1 MTLRGILA
9 ASAAAVALSVSVAAP
24 VLAQTTTS
32 SVRGTVTSD
41 SGAPVSG
48 ATVTVTDT
56 RTGTKRTVRTGS
68 DGSFSIGNLETG
80 GPYTVDVDTDQY
92 QDQTVRDV
100 YIDLANRTV
109 LTINLGAASSSDE
122 IVVTAARSV
131 QTDLAVGPNAVFGAE
146 KLGELPSIGR
156 DIRDVIRLDPRIRI
170 DGTNSD
176 AVQCVGSNNRFNS
189 FTIDG
194 VRNADSFGLNNS
206 GFQSRAGLPLPFD
219 AIRETAV
226 QFAPFDVEYGQFT
239 GCNINVVTKSG
250 ENDFHGSGFATFSS
264 QKLTGSTLE
273 GNEVGR
279 VPFKDYRWG
288 ATFSGPII
296 KDKLFFFGGYE
307 EYKLNRTQDV
317 GPLGG
322 GFASERIYAPIAQ
335 VEAIASALEA
345 RGIPTLGGIP
355 SILPRQSRRILGR
368 VDWNI
373 NDNHRVAATYARLRE
388 FQTFADDFNAA
399 SNLIALG
406 STFYKS
412 GTSSET
418 YSVRLFSQWS
428 DRLSTEIRV
437 SRADIDD
444 LQDPLGGGE
453 AQDGNPIP
461 RVIVG
466 ITNDFNGNAV
476 IDANEQGAIIAGPGF
491 SRSANKLVTQLDN
504 IKVKAD
510 YEVGNHTFTLGYEL
524 DQGDY
529 YNIFAQNATGT
540 LVFQNLAALNA
551 GILSYGT
558 NTSTSGA
565 NIFNGTAAGAYT
577 NASFTGDYN
586 DAAAIFSRAIHSVYL
601 QDEWK
606 MTDRLTAVIG
616 ARYDWYSSSDEPN
629 LNNNFVTRYGF
640 DNQQTYD
647 GLYAILPRLGFTYD
661 ADETLFG
668 TTTFRLGAGVF
679 TGGDPTVWFSN
690 SYSNPGNT
698 LAGPTQASR
707 VSGVVPNTVPCTQAQ
722 HTLPAGPLAL
732 PACLTAAAQAAAAAS
747 DGRADAVD
755 PNFKVPKVIRANF
768 GFTHN
773 TDFGGAMGGFF
784 DDWTAQIDVLYT
796 RGWDSVDFVDV
807 SLDQIASAIDGR
819 PIYAVV
825 DRLRSPGCTATPTGN
840 LRDPFTGAPSGCP
853 LNQNQASQDTIILT
867 NALEGNKAFTVSG
880 AFTKDFD
887 FDSPLMGKPAGLNV
901 NVGYAYTTAEDSNPA
916 TSSVSTSNYRSV
928 STAYLNHNP
937 LQTSNYETRHNI
949 TANFTYREE
958 FFKDLQTK
966 FSFFF
971 QARSGQPFSLTF
983 NNTGAFGD
991 TSSGGGSQRQL
1002 LYIPTGPADPNVT
1015 FGGGF
1020 NQAAFFAFLERV
1032 GAMKYA
1038 GQIAPRNAFRSGW
1051 FIDADFRF
1059 QQDLPSIF
1067 GIRPQMYVD
1076 LENFPNLFS
1085 DEANIL
1091 RQVGFPQNVN
1101 IVTIGNAANPNVG
1114 AGSPRLQYNAFA
1126 LPTTTLEG
1134 RNVDESVWQANF
1146 GLRFE
1151 F

>member
-1 MTLRGILA
+1 MTLKGFLA
-9 ASAAAVALSVSVAAP
+9 AGAAAVALSVSIAAP
-24 VLAQTTTS
+24 AIAQTVTS

-41 SGAPVSG
+41 TGAGVAG
-48 ATVTVTDT
+48 ATVIVTDT
-56 RTGTKRTVRTGS
+56 RTGTRRTVRTNS
-68 DGSFSIGNLETG
+68 DGSFSVPNLETG
-80 GPYTVDVDTDQY
+80 GPYTVEVDTDQY
-92 QDQTVRDV
+92 QDQTVQDV
-100 YIDLANRTV
+100 YIDLGNRTV
-109 LTINLGAASSSDE
+109 LTINLGAAAGAPSDE

-131 QTDLAVGPNAVFGAE
+131 QQDLAIGPNTTFGQE
-146 KLGELPSIGR
+146 QLTGLPSIGR

-219 AIRETAV
+219 SIRETTV
-226 QFAPFDVEYGQFT
+226 EFAPFDVEYGQFT

-250 ENDFHGSGFATFSS
+250 GNDFSGSGFATFSS

-296 KDKLFFFGGYE
+296 KDRLFFFGGYE
-307 EYKLNRTQDV
+307 EYKLNRTQDT

-322 GFASERIYAPIAQ
+322 GFANERIYATQTQ
-335 VEAIASALEA
+335 VDAIASALEA
-345 RGIPTLGGIP
+345 RGIPTSGGTL
-355 SILPRQSRRILGR
+355 SVLPRQSRRILGR

-373 NDNHRVAATYARLRE
+373 NDDHRIAATYARLRE
-388 FQTFADDFNAA
+388 FSTFADDFSSSN
-399 SNLIALG
+399 NLIALG

-412 GTSSET
+412 GTESET
-418 YSVRLFSQWS
+418 YSVRLFSQWT
-428 DRLSTEIRV
+428 DRLSTELRV
-437 SRADIDD
+437 SRADINDI
-444 LQDPLGGGE
+444 QDPLGGGE

-466 ITNDFNGNAV
+466 ITNDFNGNSV
-476 IDANEQGAIIAGPGF
+476 IDANERGGIVAGPGF
-491 SRSANKLVTQLDN
+491 SRSANKLVTQLDA
-504 IKVKAD
+504 IKFKAD
-510 YEVGNHTFTLGYEL
+510 YELGDHTLTWGYEL

-540 LVFQNLAALNA
+540 LVFQNLTALNA
-551 GILSYGT
+551 GQLTLGT
-558 NTSTSGA
+558 NTNTSGA
-565 NIFNGTAAGAYT
+565 NIFDNTASGAYT
-577 NASFTGDYN
+577 NASFTGDFN
-586 DAAAIFSRAIHSVYL
+586 DAAAIFSRAIHSTYL
-601 QDEWK
+601 QDEWR
-606 MTDRLTAVIG
+606 MTDALTAVIG
-616 ARYDWYSSSDEPN
+616 LRYDWYSSSDEPKFN
-629 LNNNFVTRYGF
+629 PNFVTRYGF
-640 DNQQTYD
+640 DNQQAYD
-647 GLYAILPRLGFTYD
+647 GLKAWLPRLGFTYD

-668 TTTFRLGAGVF
+668 TTTFRMGAGVF

-698 LAGPTQASR
+698 LVGPFSSARRS
-707 VSGVVPNTVPCTQAQ
+707 SGSPCTVAEM
-722 HTLPAGPLAL
+722 TLPAGPLAV
-732 PACLTAAAQAAAAAS
+732 PGCLTAASIAEAVAS
-747 DGRADAVD
+747 DGRTDAVD
-755 PNFKVPKVIRANF
+755 PNFKLPKVIRANF

-773 TDFGGAMGGFF
+773 TDFGGALGGFF

-807 SLDQIASAIDGR
+807 SLDQIGTAIDGR
-819 PIYAVV
+819 PIYQVV
-825 DRLRSPGCTATPTGN
+825 DRLRNAGCTAVPTGN
-840 LRDPFTGAPSGCP
+840 VRDPFTNVNAACSG
-853 LNQNQASQDTIILT
+853 NQNQASQDSIVLT
-867 NALEGNKAFTVSG
+867 NALQGNRAFTVSG
-880 AFTKDFD
+880 AFSKGFD
-887 FDSPLMGKPAGLNV
+887 FDSPLLKKPASLDV
-901 NVGYAYTTAEDSNPA
+901 NLGYAFTDAEDTSPA

-928 STAYLNHNP
+928 STDALNAMS
-937 LQTSNYETRHNI
+937 LATSNYETKHNV
-949 TANFTYREE
+949 TASFRYSEE
-958 FFKDLQTK
+958 FFKDLETK
-966 FSFFF
+966 FNFFF

-1002 LYIPTGPADPNVT
+1002 LYIPTGPTDPNVT
-1015 FGGGF
+1015 FGAGF

-1038 GQIAPRNAFRSGW
+1038 GQIAPRNAFKSGW

-1059 QQDLPSIF
+1059 EQDLPRIA

-1076 LENFPNLFS
+1076 IENFPNLFS

-1091 RQVGFPQNVN
+1091 RQVGFPQNAN
-1101 IVTIGNAANPNVG
+1101 IVTIGNAANPNTG
-1114 AGSPRLQYNAFA
+1114 AGSPRFQYNGFA
-1126 LPTTTLEG
+1126 VSPSPFEG
-1134 RNVDESVWQANF
+1134 RNVDESVWQASF